1 MKFNIL
7 AEDLK
12 SELAN
17 VGIARDK
24 HSSAVAMGGVL
35 IEVSEDG
42 EIHFSAA
49 NAEYAITK
57 TMDLNMGYLGGKC
70 TFVAG
75 SDVID
80 IVNKLSDGEVTI
92 NLISDTRIEIK
103 QKKFK
108 CEENVINSDN
118 FIKKNVDGECL
129 GTQKIDAETLKNMT
143 KSVQHACAKEV
154 YDTSQQVRKGIKL
167 IAENGKIEAVCLDG
181 VRIAICSAEHDGSDI
196 DVILPGSTLKDMLK
210 LVDGEVQISQYDN
223 TYVISSNGYTIMVNR
238 LSGELPNYKSILPT
252 EFKGKLQADA
262 QEIMKAAD
270 RLETVAKKNK
280 KAIILEYSDGELK
293 LSAESGNSTASETI
307 ECKELAQSEPL
318 KMGINGKM
326 LIDALKVLDGDTVI
340 KYADKLKPLILSN
353 SDDSNT
359 QVIFPIRIREA

>member
-1 MKFNIL
+1 
-7 AEDLK
+7 
-12 SELAN
+12 
-17 VGIARDK
+17 
-24 HSSAVAMGGVL
+24 MGGIL

-42 EIHFSAA
+42 KIHFSAA
-49 NAEYAITK
+49 NAEYSIAK

-70 TFVAG
+70 AFVAD

-80 IVNKLSDGEVTI
+80 IINKLSNGEVNI
-92 NLISDTRIEIK
+92 SLISDTKIEIK

-108 CEENVINSDN
+108 CEKNVLEADS
-118 FIKKNVDGECL
+118 FIKKKVDGECR

-143 KSVQHACAKEV
+143 KSVLHACAKEV

-167 IAENGKIEAVCLDG
+167 IAENNKIEAVGLDG
-181 VRIAICSAEHDGSDI
+181 YRIAICSTEHDGSDI
-196 DVILPGSTLKDMLK
+196 DVILPGSMLKDILK

-252 EFKGKLQADA
+252 EFKGKLQAPSY
-262 QEIMKAAD
+262 EILRATD
-270 RLETVAKKNK
+270 RLETIAKKNK
-280 KAIILEYSDGELK
+280 KPIILECSDCELK
-293 LSAESGNSTASETI
+293 LSVESGSSIASETI
-307 ECKELAQSEPL
+307 ECKELVQSKPL

-326 LIDALKVLDGDTVI
+326 LIDALKVLDGDIVI
-340 KYADKLKPLILSN
+340 KYVNELKPLILSN
-353 SDDSNT
+353 SDESNT